1 MNNIKVELTDGRF
14 SENHIPLL
22 ASWLYL
28 AQECIEGVGNRDGV
42 PQIDKQK
49 EQKEM
54 YNQEEIQSKIGNQ
67 HKEQIGF

>member
-1 MNNIKVELTDGRF
+1 MNDIKVELTDEIF

-22 ASWLYL
+22 VSWLYL
-28 AQECIEGVGNRDGV
+28 GQECIEGVGDRDGV
-42 PQIDKQK
+42 PEVNKQK

-54 YNQEEIQSKIGNQ
+54 YNQEEIQRKIGNQ

>member
-1 MNNIKVELTDGRF
+1 MNDIKVELTDEIF

-22 ASWLYL
+22 VSWLYL
-28 AQECIEGVGNRDGV
+28 GQEWSEGVGDRDGV
-42 PQIDKQK
+42 PEVNKQK

-54 YNQEEIQSKIGNQ
+54 YNQEEIQRKIGNQ